1 MQAFVAPRDAKR
13 SYYLRCY
20 SPSTVFLLE
29 ASRAYVPNGD
39 REVNEPGYI
48 IEGRL

>member
-1 MQAFVAPRDAKR
+1 MAAIIFVAT
-13 SYYLRCY
+13 S
-20 SPSTVFLLE
+20 STVFLLE